1 MYLPSQIFIG
11 PLPLFNVLMVLSI
24 ALASFLLSRYQAPDR
39 VQDIFWAILVGAI
52 LGDKGIYIVTD
63 LHYYLEDPAHL
74 IFTPESSLG
83 LWGLGIGAV
92 IGTVIVI
99 FRHHSEWTRHDMDV
113 MALAASPALTL
124 WSLGFN
130 WIGLPSKIPLLSIH
144 KQHLDRF
151 ATFFFFFLLMGIITV
166 IITIFHRR
174 FSNTHGQVAGL
185 FLLLTAISLVAA
197 QLTAP
202 RPEFTL
208 STLDWLAIISAVAGY
223 RFMTPV
229 AENHE
234 TN

>member
-1 MYLPSQIFIG
+1 MYIPAQIFIG
-11 PLPLFNVLMVLSI
+11 PLPLFNVLMVLGI
-24 ALASFLLSRYQAPDR
+24 ALASLLLSRHHAPER
-39 VQDIFWAILVGAI
+39 VQDIFWAIIVGAI

-92 IGTVIVI
+92 IGAVIVI
-99 FRHHSEWTRHDMDV
+99 TRHLSEWNRHDLD
-113 MALAASPALTL
+113 ALALALAPALTL

-130 WIGLPSKIPLLSIH
+130 WIGLPSQMPLFSIH

-151 ATFFFFFLLMGIITV
+151 ATFFFFFLLMSMITV
-166 IITIFHRR
+166 TVTLFARR
-174 FSNTHGQVAGL
+174 FSHARGQVAGL
-185 FLLLTAISLVAA
+185 FALLTAISLVAA

-208 STLDWLAIISAVAGY
+208 SALDWLSIILGLGGY
-223 RFMTPV
+223 RLMTSM
-229 AENHE
+229 AES
-234 TN
+234 